1 MLFDDIG
8 EFCYL
13 CGVSFIQHMVQYS
26 PKYFGKILKL
36 LRHVRAAHSLDL
48 NEPPSSNKSPAIE
61 YLSTA
66 LSWNFMLEMERIDA
80 ARLAYERSLL
90 STDPAGAR
98 ERSNI

>member
-13 CGVSFIQHMVQYS
+13 CGVSFIQHMEQYS

-48 NEPPSSNKSPAIE
+48 NEPPSSNCDAGPA
-61 YLSTA
+61 LPP
-66 LSWNFMLEMERIDA
+66 
-80 ARLAYERSLL
+80 RSLGGIL
-90 STDPAGAR
+90 GNAGAST
-98 ERSNI
+98 EHVHFF